1 MKKPIAGMKHNLLLV
16 LSLILSVLLCACGGG
31 AKTTTAFNGH
41 IVAPGLEESDSLKQE
56 SAAPEENSQD
66 APSFSPSVP
75 LSPSKQQSPSVLDE
89 PALPSTKDELISAVN
104 GGRKT
109 ENSFFDRKSEEVV
122 GAYFEDGKALLIR
135 KITVGEKE
143 DRNVC
148 YIADLYLENVK
159 DLVGCVFMDEEGG
172 VVKGS
177 PQYVAEQLGAIFIVN
192 TDFMRGR
199 SWGLYV
205 RGGRIFRDKP
215 TKGIDVCCLRTDG
228 RMEILDGDTLDGKS
242 LLAQGNVWHVLTFG
256 PSLLNGDGSPRNDN
270 GEFRINDNY
279 QGWNDD
285 TSYYGFLSPNP
296 RTAMGQAADGHYIFC
311 VVDGRKEDV
320 SRGMTFPELSHL
332 MYEEGAAVAYNLDGG
347 GSAMMYYNGAFVNEP
362 AGGRDPSDYFC
373 IIGKEN

>member
-1 MKKPIAGMKHNLLLV
+1 MKNNVFVATF
-16 LSLILSVLLCACGGG
+16 LIFSMLLCACSTGG
-31 AKTTTAFNGH
+31 AKTTTEFKGQ
-41 IVAPGLEESDSLKQE
+41 IVAPGLEESSPAHSPANRPSSVTEATKSAEE
-56 SAAPEENSQD
+56 SAVPSPPSEE
-66 APSFSPSVP
+66 
-75 LSPSKQQSPSVLDE
+75 SKQPSSPAQE
-89 PALPSTKDELISAVN
+89 PSIPQNEEDLIAAVN
-104 GGRKT
+104 EGRK
-109 ENSFFDRKSEEVV
+109 SGGSYFDRKSEKVV
-122 GAYFEDGKALLIR
+122 ASYFEDGKALLIR
-135 KITVGEKE
+135 EIVVGEKE

-148 YIADLYLENVK
+148 YIADLYLDNIK
-159 DLVGCVFMDEEGG
+159 DLVGCVFMDEDGG

-199 SWGLYV
+199 SWGLYI
-205 RGGRIFRDKP
+205 RGGHIFRDKS

-228 RMEILDGDTLDGKS
+228 RMEILDGDTLDSKA
-242 LLAQGNVWHVLTFG
+242 LLAQGDIWHVLTFG
-256 PSLLNGDGSPRNDN
+256 PSLLNEDGSPRSENE
-270 GEFRINDNY
+270 GFRINDNY

-311 VVDGRKEDV
+311 VVDGRNEDV

-332 MYEEGAAVAYNLDGG
+332 MYEEGSAVAYNLDGG
-347 GSAMMYYNGAFVNEP
+347 GSAMMYYNGKYVNTP